1 MNTAFVL
8 LAGLM
13 LLAALA
19 CVLLPLLR
27 HNRGGAQA
35 RQLQRRRALD
45 EALAAGVIS
54 TEEHT
59 AKRAALDAETLPAD
73 AAPPRTRSAF
83 VSALLTLL
91 LLPAGAIALY
101 LWLGNTQALDPVRMA
116 AAAAAEGQP
125 GPDMQAAVEGLVAK
139 LKDSPDD
146 VEGWMLLGRSY
157 KAMERFADARDAL
170 KNAYDRAPDNADV
183 QVDYAEALALAGENR
198 RIQGQARE
206 LLERALKS
214 TPDHQRALW
223 LLGIA
228 EYQQQNYAAAVDFWE
243 RLRTLLPPQA
253 EARASLENQIAD
265 ARQRGGLVAGGGTA
279 PTAGAAAPGAGTADS
294 ATNATAAA
302 KDKPATADTG
312 AATGAAGAADAAAIR
327 IAVEVSLDP
336 KLRAQAPAGASLFVF
351 ARAANGPP
359 MPLAVQR
366 LSVADLPA
374 KVVLTEE
381 MGMLPN
387 MKLSQFPQ
395 VVVGARIS
403 ASGNPKAQSGDL
415 QTLSAPIDVKTRTPV
430 QLVIDQ
436 VVP

>member
-13 LLAALA
+13 LLAALV

-27 HNRGGAQA
+27 HNRGGAQV
-35 RQLQRRRALD
+35 RQQQRRRALD
-45 EALAAGVIS
+45 EALGAGVIS
-54 TEEHT
+54 AEEHA
-59 AKRAALDAETLPAD
+59 AKRAALDAEASPAD
-73 AAPPRTRSAF
+73 AAPPRTRGAF
-83 VSALLTLL
+83 ASALLTLL
-91 LLPAGAIALY
+91 LLPAGAIGLY
-101 LWLGNTQALDPVRMA
+101 LSLGNVQALDPVRMA

-125 GPDMQAAVEGLVAK
+125 GPDMQAAVEGLIAK
-139 LKDSPDD
+139 LKASPDD

-206 LLERALKS
+206 LLERALKN

-243 RLRTLLPPQA
+243 RLRALLPPQA

-265 ARQRGGLVAGGGTA
+265 ARQRGGLATGGGTPATGVAAAVAGSA
-279 PTAGAAAPGAGTADS
+279 PTAGDT
-294 ATNATAAA
+294 
-302 KDKPATADTG
+302 PASQ
-312 AATGAAGAADAAAIR
+312 DAVR

-336 KLRAQAPAGASLFVF
+336 RLRAQAPAGASLFVF
-351 ARAANGPP
+351 ARAASGPP

-366 LSVADLPA
+366 LSVSDLPA

-403 ASGNPKAQSGDL
+403 ASGDPRAQRGDL
-415 QTLSAPIDVKTRTPV
+415 QALSAPLDVNSKVAVT
-430 QLVIDQ
+430 LVIDQ

>member
-1 MNTAFVL
+1 M
-8 LAGLM
+8 AGLM

-27 HNRGGAQA
+27 HDRGGAQA

-45 EALAAGVIS
+45 EALAAGVINA
-54 TEEHT
+54 EEHA
-59 AKRAALDAETLPAD
+59 AKRAALDAETTSAD
-73 AAPPRTRSAF
+73 AAPPRTRGAF

-101 LWLGNTQALDPVRMA
+101 LSLGNVHAMDPVRMA
-116 AAAAAEGQP
+116 AAAAAEGQA
-125 GPDMQAAVEGLVAK
+125 GPDMQAAVEGLLTK
-139 LKDSPDD
+139 LKASPDD

-265 ARQRGGLVAGGGTA
+265 ARQRGGLVAG
-279 PTAGAAAPGAGTADS
+279 AGT
-294 ATNATAAA
+294 T
-302 KDKPATADTG
+302 P
-312 AATGAAGAADAAAIR
+312 ATGAAQTGAETAAAGAAPAAKEKPASQDASAPAGSEAADAIR

-336 KLRAQAPAGASLFVF
+336 KLREQAPAGASLFVF
-351 ARAANGPP
+351 ARAASGPP

-366 LSVADLPA
+366 LSVSDLPA

-403 ASGNPKAQSGDL
+403 ASGNPRAQSGDL
-415 QTLSAPIDVKTRTPV
+415 QTLSAPVDVKTRAPV
-430 QLVIDQ
+430 RLVIDQ

>member
-27 HNRGGAQA
+27 HNRGGVQA

-54 TEEHT
+54 AEEHA
-59 AKRAALDAETLPAD
+59 AKRAALDAEALPAD
-73 AAPPRTRSAF
+73 AAPPRTRGAF

-91 LLPAGAIALY
+91 LLPAGAIGLY
-101 LWLGNTQALDPVRMA
+101 LWLGNAQALDPLKVA
-116 AAAAAEGQP
+116 AASADGQP

-139 LKDSPDD
+139 LKASPDD

-206 LLERALKS
+206 LLEAALKN

-265 ARQRGGLVAGGGTA
+265 ARQRGGLAAGGVTA
-279 PTAGAAAPGAGTADS
+279 PAAAASAAGANTAPAGT
-294 ATNATAAA
+294 TATAATT
-302 KDKPATADTG
+302 DKPASQNASAP
-312 AATGAAGAADAAAIR
+312 AAAEAAQAIR
-327 IAVEVSLDP
+327 IAVEVTLDP
-336 KLRAQAPAGASLFVF
+336 KLRDKAPAGASLFVF

-415 QTLSAPIDVKTRTPV
+415 QTLSAPLDVNSKAAV
-430 QLVIDQ
+430 VLVIDQ
-436 VVP
+436 IVP